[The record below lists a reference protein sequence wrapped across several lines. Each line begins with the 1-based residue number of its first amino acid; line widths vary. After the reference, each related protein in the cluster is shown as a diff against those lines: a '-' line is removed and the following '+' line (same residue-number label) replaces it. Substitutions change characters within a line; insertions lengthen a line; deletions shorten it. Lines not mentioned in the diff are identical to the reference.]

1 MCLFFGSNIAGVIDP
16 RKLRK
21 LCVAF
26 HCSGVVIIFE
36 GRSSNEANVIGKT
49 SVISP
54 VG

>member
-1 MCLFFGSNIAGVIDP
+1 MWLFFGSNIGADIEP
-16 RKLRK
+16 RELRK
-21 LCVAF
+21 LCLAF
-26 HCSGVVIIFE
+26 HCSGVVIIFG